1 MGDSFIPGPAG
12 GGGETI
18 LLMQKA
24 WEQAARS
31 TVHMT
36 FELAFRA
43 SNTTVV
49 HSARVSILLPIHT
62 ILLALEHVFCEADC
76 MAAAVCFAGLKG
88 GALVSTLYAYSQH
101 GDPYVSSLVKHL
113 LNQVQPASLP
123 FSPSLSPSYII
134 P

>member
-1 MGDSFIPGPAG
+1 
-12 GGGETI
+12 
-18 LLMQKA
+18 
-24 WEQAARS
+24 
-31 TVHMT
+31 
-36 FELAFRA
+36 
-43 SNTTVV
+43 
-49 HSARVSILLPIHT
+49 
-62 ILLALEHVFCEADC
+62 
-76 MAAAVCFAGLKG
+76 MAAAVSFAGLKG